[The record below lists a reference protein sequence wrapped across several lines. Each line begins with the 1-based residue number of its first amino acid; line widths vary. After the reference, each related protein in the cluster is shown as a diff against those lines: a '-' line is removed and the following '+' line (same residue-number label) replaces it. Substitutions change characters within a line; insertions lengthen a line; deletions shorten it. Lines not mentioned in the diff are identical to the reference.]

1 MTRLLQLL
9 GGLAALVVAAVLV
22 AAAVDV
28 HRWGQTLRAEDV
40 RFEQAPAVP
49 RWEASETLPVGAARA
64 LLGIEDDVAFRR
76 AVRDFG
82 RLARTFE
89 TGVGQGAASIIDA
102 SRRLAS
108 VSQSDPNERRR
119 SLALNLMGV
128 ITLYDP
134 SYSSPTPEAGRA
146 RLDAAIRNFQAAIA
160 ADPENEEAKRNL
172 EVILRQ
178 QIREFPLGSSPDSR
192 RSDAGSRA
200 GRGRSGQGY

>member
-9 GGLAALVVAAVLV
+9 GGVTALAVAAALVAT
-22 AAAVDV
+22 AVDV
-28 HRWGQTLRAEDV
+28 HRWSETLRAEDV
-40 RFEQAPAVP
+40 RFEQAPALP
-49 RWEASETLPVGAARA
+49 RWEASETLPVGVARV
-64 LLGIEDDVAFRR
+64 LLGIDDDVEFRR

-82 RLARTFE
+82 RLARAFD
-89 TGVGQGAASIIDA
+89 TGVGQQAASVIEA

-108 VSQSDPNERRR
+108 VSQNDPNERRR

-128 ITLYDP
+128 LTLYDP
-134 SYSSPTPEAGRA
+134 SYSSPTLDAGRA
-146 RLDAAIRNFQAAIA
+146 RLEAAIRNFQAAIA
-160 ADPENEEAKRNL
+160 ADPESEEAKRNL